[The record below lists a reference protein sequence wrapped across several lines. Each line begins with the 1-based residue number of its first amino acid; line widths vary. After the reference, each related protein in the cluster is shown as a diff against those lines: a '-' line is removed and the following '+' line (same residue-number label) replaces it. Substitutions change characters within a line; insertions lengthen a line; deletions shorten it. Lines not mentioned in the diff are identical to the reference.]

1 MVELVLPDGGSAY
14 TRSLSLQVSRD
25 GMLTTA
31 DGYPLHQQI
40 SVPPDAGAIQ
50 IDRTGRVTVEVP
62 NERNPV
68 EAGQIELVRFVNPAG
83 LVPLGDNL
91 YGTSDK
97 AGDPIS
103 GKPGESG
110 FGVFMQGYAEA
121 SNVQL
126 VEEMISITLAQRAY
140 EASAKVVQASD
151 EMLGIVNNLRR

>member
-1 MVELVLPDGGSAY
+1 M
-14 TRSLSLQVSRD
+14 
-25 GMLTTA
+25 
-31 DGYPLHQQI
+31 
-40 SVPPDAGAIQ
+40 
-50 IDRTGRVTVEVP
+50 
-62 NERNPV
+62 